1 MKKLFSLL
9 LVLVLFA
16 SAVKAQDAAKAIDYL
31 ISKYNENGYFNGSLL
46 VADKGN
52 VVIKKG
58 YGKANFEWNIPN
70 APNTKFR
77 LGSITKQFTSMLI
90 MQLVEKGKLKLDD
103 KLSDLLPYYR
113 KDTGEKITVHNLLT
127 HTSGIPS
134 YTSRPDFGGK
144 ISRMP
149 YKPDDFIKEYC
160 SGDLEFE
167 PGSSIVYNNS
177 GYFILGAIIEH
188 ITGMTY
194 EETLKKNIL
203 EPLGMKNTG
212 YDVTENIIEK
222 RASGY
227 EKRSTGYRNASFL
240 DMSLPYAAGSLYST
254 VEDLLIWDKALQTD
268 RLLKPELKKKLFEKY
283 KKLGEMYYGYGWMTG
298 KRYNG
303 KDSLNVI
310 THGGGINGF
319 QTTNY
324 MIPEAGQYVI
334 IFSNAG
340 GAPLAKM
347 TDQIINI
354 LNGKK
359 ETAPQKSLVQIL
371 WKSIETD
378 GVESAIKKFKEL
390 KGKKAEYAYNE
401 GEINLLGYDLLGA
414 NKIDQAIEVFKLN
427 MEEYPKSFNVYDSYG
442 EALLKKGMEEE
453 AAANYKK
460 SLDLNPG
467 NEGAVK
473 KLEEM
478 GYKDFKKPEVK
489 LSGEKLSEYKGTYQ
503 LAPGFSIAVT
513 VKDGKI
519 FGQATGQPE
528 FEMFPASEDKFYL
541 KVVEAQISFERKDGS
556 VISMTL
562 HQNGRDI
569 KGAKTGIKE

>member
-1 MKKLFSLL
+1 MRKLYSLL
-9 LVLVLFA
+9 LAVFLFA
-16 SAVKAQDAAKAIDYL
+16 SAVMAQDAAKAIDNL
-31 ISKYNENGYFNGSLL
+31 ISKYNENGYFNGSILA
-46 VADKGN
+46 ADKGN

-70 APNTKFR
+70 ASDTKFR

-113 KDTGEKITVHNLLT
+113 KDTGEKVTLHMLLT

-134 YTSRPDFGGK
+134 YTNRPDFGAK

-167 PGSSIVYNNS
+167 PGSSIAYNNS

-194 EETLKKNIL
+194 EEALKKNIL

-268 RLLKPELKKKLFEKY
+268 KLLKPELKEKLFGKY

-298 KRYNG
+298 KRFNG

-319 QTTNY
+319 NTINY

-340 GAPLAKM
+340 GAPLGKM
-347 TDQIINI
+347 ADQIINI
-354 LNGKK
+354 MNGKK
-359 ETAPQKSLVQIL
+359 ETEPQKSLVQIL
-371 WKSIETD
+371 WKSIETE
-378 GVESAIKKFKEL
+378 GTESAIKKFKEL
-390 KGKKAEYAYNE
+390 KGKKNEYSYNE

-414 NKIDQAIEVFKLN
+414 GKTDQALEVFKLN

-442 EALLKKGMEEE
+442 EALLKKGMKEE

-460 SLDLNPG
+460 SLELNPG
-467 NEGAVK
+467 NEGAAK

-478 GYKDFKKPEVK
+478 GYKDFRKPEVK
-489 LSGEKLSEYKGTYQ
+489 LS
-503 LAPGFSIAVT
+503 
-513 VKDGKI
+513 
-519 FGQATGQPE
+519 
-528 FEMFPASEDKFYL
+528 
-541 KVVEAQISFERKDGS
+541 
-556 VISMTL
+556 
-562 HQNGRDI
+562 
-569 KGAKTGIKE
+569 